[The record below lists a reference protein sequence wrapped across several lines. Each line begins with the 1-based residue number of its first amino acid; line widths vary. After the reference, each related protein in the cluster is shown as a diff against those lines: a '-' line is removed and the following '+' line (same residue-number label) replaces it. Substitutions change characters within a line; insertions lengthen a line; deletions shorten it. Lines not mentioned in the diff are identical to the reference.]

1 MSIVNT
7 DLKGIVLRY
16 TYVVRTVHAET
27 NQEIYVDVFFQVAW
41 TFNHTENYSRKILHS
56 NNIAEELG

>member
-1 MSIVNT
+1 MNT

-27 NQEIYVDVFFQVAW
+27 NQEIHVDVFFQVAW
-41 TFNHTENYSRKILHS
+41 MFHHTENYLRKNLHS
-56 NNIAEELG
+56 NNIAEELS